1 MQKRAL
7 VVYTHPSTF
16 VKGDVE
22 ILRQNFRVEEYRFTN
37 NPPGRLP
44 ISLVI
49 QKIFLLF
56 TIYRFDLVYIWFAD
70 YHSFLPTLVS
80 HLAGKHCVLVIGG
93 YDVCREKKYR
103 YGSLSKP
110 LRAFMAISSMKMASD
125 VLCVSANIARIVG
138 TIAPKANKHVV
149 YNGIRL
155 PLPGDAKA
163 FDEQDNQQPAYGN
176 RSVLCVALAST
187 LQSFYIK
194 GIDRYNKVASKIP
207 DTCFT
212 LVGCTKQVFE
222 LAGIEPAKNLRIIPP
237 IPHDQLY
244 TLYSQSHVYCQ
255 FSRRE
260 SFSLSLAEAMY
271 HQMIPV
277 ISTAGGMPEVTSGL
291 GYTVYFNDSPQL
303 CDQSIENAITAINQA
318 LNEPK
323 HPTYQHH
330 INQHFTLTTRAHQLA
345 AVASLG

>member
-22 ILRQNFRVEEYRFTN
+22 IFRQIFHVEEYRFTN
-37 NPPGRLP
+37 NPPCRLP
-44 ISLVI
+44 LSLFV

-70 YHSFLPTLVS
+70 YHSFLPTLFS
-80 HLAGKHCVLVIGG
+80 RLAGKRSVLVIGG

-103 YGSLSKP
+103 YGSLLKP
-110 LRAFMAISSMKMASD
+110 LRAFIAVSSMKMASD

-138 TIAPKANKHVV
+138 TIAPKANKMIV
-149 YNGIRL
+149 YNGIQL
-155 PLPGDAKA
+155 PSSDQISVEKTI
-163 FDEQDNQQPAYGN
+163 QDNHQTKP
-176 RSVLCVALAST
+176 SVLCVALVSS
-187 LQSFYIK
+187 LQAFYIK
-194 GIDRYNKVASKIP
+194 GIDRYNKAASKIP

-244 TLYSQSHVYCQ
+244 TLYNQSHVYCQ

-277 ISTAGGMPEVTSGL
+277 ISTAGGMPEVTSGF
-291 GYTVYFNDSPQL
+291 GHTVYFNDSPKL
-303 CDQSIENAITAINQA
+303 CNQSMEQAIEAINQA
-318 LNEPK
+318 LNQPK
-323 HPTYQHH
+323 NPAFQHH
-330 INQHFTLTTRAHQLA
+330 IIQNFTLTTRTHQLT